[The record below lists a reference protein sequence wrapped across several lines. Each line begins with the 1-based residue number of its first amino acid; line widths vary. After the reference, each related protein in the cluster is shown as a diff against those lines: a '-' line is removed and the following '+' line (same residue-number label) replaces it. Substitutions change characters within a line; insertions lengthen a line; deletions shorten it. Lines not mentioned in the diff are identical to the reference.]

1 MTVGKAKAL
10 APKDGDQESRFSVP
24 CFTSI
29 DEARIR
35 DHLQRDHFFW
45 LDLDAPGREELPSWV
60 RSLGSIRWRSR
71 TPNTSGSDRS
81 STTTAT
87 TCFSFSMAR
96 GSTGTTIPTLSARS
110 TCSSA
115 GTT

>member
-45 LDLDAPGREELPSWV
+45 LDLDAPGP
-60 RSLGSIRWRSR
+60 
-71 TPNTSGSDRS
+71 
-81 STTTAT
+81 
-87 TCFSFSMAR
+87 R
-96 GSTGTTIPTLSARS
+96 GD
-110 TCSSA
+110 CQA
-115 GTT
+115 G